1 MFVVIRRR
9 VQQLLVAR
17 VEGDE
22 LSRRPD
28 ELIVE
33 EPLAIQLDGTLVA
46 TTMRTPGHDFELAA
60 GFCHTE
66 GLLGGAMV
74 LDCRYCALGPL
85 VHAETPPVSR
95 ASESAFNVVTVSTG
109 GQAPPPR
116 VRLGVTTSA
125 CGLCGDETL
134 AELSRRL
141 APLLVRP
148 PPDRAELR
156 RWATLVDQVGPRQEL
171 FARTGAVH
179 AAAAFNAQG
188 QVLVVREDIGRHNAL
203 DKVIGHL
210 LLSGQLPATG
220 LGVFVSSRAS
230 FEMVQKA
237 WAAGFNALVAVSGPS
252 ALAVET
258 ARRANLALAGFVRD
272 NRLTLYAP
280 VL

>member
-1 MFVVIRRR
+1 MVLRRR
-9 VQQLLVAR
+9 VQQMLVR
-17 VEGDE
+17 RDDGDQ
-22 LSRRPD
+22 LSRQPD

-66 GLLGGAMV
+66 GLLGGATV
-74 LDCRYCALGPL
+74 LDCRYCAPGPL
-85 VHAETPPVSR
+85 VDAASAPVSR
-95 ASESAFNVVTVSTG
+95 AAETGFNVVTVSTG
-109 GQAPPPR
+109 GLAPEPR

-125 CGLCGDETL
+125 CGLCGDETM
-134 AELSRRL
+134 AELSARL
-141 APLLVRP
+141 DPLPPRP
-148 PPDRAELR
+148 APDRAELR
-156 RWATLVDQVGPRQEL
+156 RWAALVEQVRPRQEL

-179 AAAAFNAQG
+179 AAAVFDREG
-188 QVLVVREDIGRHNAL
+188 RVLVVREDIGRHNAL

-210 LLSGQLPATG
+210 LLGGGLPARG

-237 WAAGFNALVAVSGPS
+237 WAGGFEALVAVSGPS
-252 ALAVET
+252 ALAVAT

-272 NRLTLYAP
+272 GRLTLYSP
-280 VL
+280 EW

>member
-1 MFVVIRRR
+1 MVLRGR
-9 VQQLLVAR
+9 VQQVLVHRA
-17 VEGDE
+17 EGE
-22 LSRRPD
+22 LFRRQPD

-60 GFCHTE
+60 GFCHSE
-66 GLLGGAMV
+66 GLLGGATV
-74 LDCRYCALGPL
+74 LDCRYCAPGPL
-85 VHAETPPVSR
+85 VDAATAPVSR
-95 ASESAFNVVTVSTG
+95 ASESSFNVVTVSTG

-134 AELSRRL
+134 AELSDRL
-141 APLLVRP
+141 APLPPRP
-148 PPDRAELR
+148 GPDRAELA
-156 RWATLVDQVGPRQEL
+156 RWVALVEQVRPRQEL

-179 AAAAFNAQG
+179 AAAAFDADG
-188 QVLVVREDIGRHNAL
+188 TVLVVREDIGRHNAL

-210 LLSGQLPATG
+210 LLAGRLPAQG
-220 LGVFVSSRAS
+220 MGVFVSSRAS

-237 WAAGFNALVAVSGPS
+237 WAGGFDALVAVSGPS
-252 ALAVET
+252 ALAVAT

-272 NRLTLYAP
+272 GRLTLYSP
-280 VL
+280 EM